1 MSKRI
6 AVIAVMLAIVVSV
19 ASACVVIAHAPD
31 EPPHMRHLILA

>member
-19 ASACVVIAHAPD
+19 ASACVVIAHTPD
-31 EPPHMRHLILA
+31 EPPHMRYLILA